1 MNGGENVRDPPARL
15 GARHHGRGQLFD
27 AAPVGPTGSW
37 RDHLLRLIGLKL
49 LILAAGADEPEI
61 QRANAVER
69 RLFFESNGMASE
81 DTRVVA
87 ASVQSPQTARVRG
100 IGEALDIRVRSGV
113 KIDRG
118 VYGKDL
124 TMPSQVS
131 MPR

>member
-1 MNGGENVRDPPARL
+1 
-15 GARHHGRGQLFD
+15 
-27 AAPVGPTGSW
+27 
-37 RDHLLRLIGLKL
+37 LRLIGLKL

-87 ASVQSPQTARVRG
+87 ASVQSPQTVRG
-100 IGEALDIRVRSGV
+100 IGECFGHPSTSGV